1 MGFAS
6 LEFGLFFLVVYGL
19 YRGLPRRGQNH
30 MLLVASY
37 VFYGAWDWRFL
48 LLLLLSTVVDF
59 AVGRRLGSTDDAR
72 ARRALVLASLLTN
85 LGILGFFKYAGFF
98 SQGLQDLL
106 GVFGLEVS
114 PLTLDVVLPVGISF
128 YTFQTLSY
136 TLDIYRRRL
145 EPEPVFLDFALFVA
159 FFPQLVAGPIER
171 AQRLL
176 PQIAQP
182 RTLGWARS
190 NSGAW
195 LVLWG
200 FFKKVVIA
208 DNLAVIVDAVYR
220 PGSDPT
226 SGEIII
232 ATYAFA
238 WQIYCDFSGYTDI
251 ARGTARM
258 LGFDLMLNF
267 NIPYAASNPAEFWRR
282 WHISLSTWLRDYLY
296 ISLGGN
302 RRGRLRTYC
311 NLFATM
317 VIGGLWHGAA
327 WPFVLWG
334 AYHGLLLTIHR
345 ALRPWLVSRLPAGGW
360 VRALNVVVLF
370 HFVALGWLFFR
381 AESLEHIGALLTTLT
396 GPFEA
401 GMAAGWI
408 APLCMLLAPLIVYQV
423 AQARTRDL
431 DAILGVWAPARALIY
446 AGLAI
451 GILILGEPIGQPFI
465 YFQF

>member
-1 MGFAS
+1 
-6 LEFGLFFLVVYGL
+6 
-19 YRGLPRRGQNH
+19 
-30 MLLVASY
+30 
-37 VFYGAWDWRFL
+37 
-48 LLLLLSTVVDF
+48 
-59 AVGRRLGSTDDAR
+59 
-72 ARRALVLASLLTN
+72 
-85 LGILGFFKYAGFF
+85 
-98 SQGLQDLL
+98 
-106 GVFGLEVS
+106 
-114 PLTLDVVLPVGISF
+114 
-128 YTFQTLSY
+128 
-136 TLDIYRRRL
+136 
-145 EPEPVFLDFALFVA
+145 
-159 FFPQLVAGPIER
+159 
-171 AQRLL
+171 
-176 PQIAQP
+176 
-182 RTLGWARS
+182 
-190 NSGAW
+190 
-195 LVLWG
+195 WG

-360 VRALNVVVLF
+360 VRTLNVVVLF

-431 DAILGVWAPARALIY
+431 DAILSVWAPARALIY